1 MRTCLVV
8 LVFVVTLG
16 CSSSGTWRR
25 VDTPHF
31 VLRTDLGS
39 ADARE
44 AGVAIEATR
53 DALVSAAW
61 PKFPFKAGPKTEV
74 YILAN
79 GVDFERYFG
88 RRTAGIFFH
97 SSPPMVFLYG
107 SASRW
112 ELRRSSH
119 DPVNSVLR
127 HEMTHQ
133 LAAEVFARQPKWFA
147 EGLADFL
154 EVAYY
159 SDDGRSIVLGGV
171 NTEAYLSYKRV
182 RRVTLRD
189 ALDWERGVASLSDT
203 DAEGLYGT
211 SWFFVHWLYNTHPE
225 QLGRFEDELGRGTE
239 PRLAFERAFSKF
251 DADAVDREL
260 FEYQRHGKFD
270 VIEQPLVETKLSPE
284 SLQEELLNADDVDS
298 VRATLAEASKKYLGK
313 GNAKIA
319 AAVPVRAG
327 PWSAR

>member
-1 MRTCLVV
+1 MRTGLIFLIVV
-8 LVFVVTLG
+8 LTLG

-31 VLRTDLGS
+31 IVRTDLS
-39 ADARE
+39 SSNARE
-44 AGVAIEATR
+44 AGVAMEATR

-61 PKFPFKAGPKTEV
+61 PHYPFKAEPRTDV
-74 YILAN
+74 YVLAN
-79 GVDFERYFG
+79 GLDFERYFG
-88 RRTAGIFFH
+88 RHTAGIFFH

-107 SASRW
+107 SPDRW

-119 DPVNSVLR
+119 APVNSVLR

-133 LAAEVFARQPKWFA
+133 LAAEVFPRQPRWFA

-171 NTEAYLSYKRV
+171 NTEAYLSYKSV

-189 ALDWERGVASLSDT
+189 ALDWDKGVASLGERE
-203 DAEGLYGT
+203 AAGLYGT
-211 SWFFVHWLYNTHPE
+211 SWFFVHWLYNTHPD
-225 QLGRFEDELGRGTE
+225 QLGAFEDALGRGTD
-239 PRLAFERAFSKF
+239 PRQAFQAVFPKF

-260 FEYQRHGKFD
+260 YEYQKHGKFSI
-270 VIEQPLVETKLSPE
+270 IEQPLVETKLSPQ
-284 SLQEELLNADDVDS
+284 SLRDELLKPDEVNDVQS
-298 VRATLAEASKKYLGK
+298 LLAEASKKYKGK
-313 GNAKIA
+313 DKSKIA
-319 AAVPVRAG
+319 LDR
-327 PWSAR
+327 